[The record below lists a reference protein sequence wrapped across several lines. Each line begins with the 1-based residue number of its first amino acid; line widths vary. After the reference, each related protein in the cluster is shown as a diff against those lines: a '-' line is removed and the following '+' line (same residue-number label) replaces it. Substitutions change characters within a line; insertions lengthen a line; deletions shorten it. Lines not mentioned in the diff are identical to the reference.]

1 MCVHCDSPATSQS
14 HRCTARLVDRSVD
27 YCDGCVW
34 QPPKDGTMGDC
45 PLDGTLPWNQGCIQR
60 CNPDFIVA
68 NTSHHP
74 YCTCGA
80 SGGPR
85 LSARSVV
92 CEPCSTC
99 ADWGIFIFVLM
110 VGGPACCGRFAIGLF
125 SRGHGN
131 HCGRGCHGGGKL
143 TRGGGFGGPRPA
155 QLRGETRGN
164 GAPWRAGRDCGGV
177 GRDPGVG
184 ADL

>member
-1 MCVHCDSPATSQS
+1 MPHRRDSRAEGRRVQHHVRALRPVRRNQCVYIATAPRPRSL
-14 HRCTARLVDRSVD
+14 TAVQRALWIAPLTIVMR
-27 YCDGCVW
+27 CVW

-110 VGGPACCGRFAIGLF
+110 VGGPACCGYTVYYFQLLPRRL
-125 SRGHGN
+125 R
-131 HCGRGCHGGGKL
+131 RKL
-143 TRGGGFGGPRPA
+143 RKATPKRCKNKPVKPTGP
-155 QLRGETRGN
+155 
-164 GAPWRAGRDCGGV
+164 
-177 GRDPGVG
+177 
-184 ADL
+184 